1 MREYI
6 RHPTDMPIEYD
17 LGDVI
22 ADQKEYLNDISLGGL
37 SFKSK
42 YHIETGSAIK
52 IRIPLRKP
60 EFEEE
65 GIVVWINKKNEL
77 YDAGVQFKN
86 AISEFRIRMIEQV
99 CHIEQYKKNVFEKE
113 GRAISGEEAVTEW
126 IKKYGKDFSYD

>member
-6 RHPTDMPIEYD
+6 RHPTDIPIEYD

-22 ADQKEYLNDISLGGL
+22 ADQKEYLTDISLGGL

-42 YHIETGSAIK
+42 TYIDSGSIIL

-60 EFEEE
+60 EFKEE
-65 GIVVWINKKNEL
+65 GIVVWVNKKNEL
-77 YDAGVQFKN
+77 YDVGVQFKN

-113 GRAISGEEAVTEW
+113 GRALSGKDAAIEW
-126 IKKYGKDFSYD
+126 IKKYARDFPHG